1 MTEQEKQNK
10 EVVLRFN
17 KEVLESGN
25 IDAINEIIHPDFI
38 NHTAPGSA
46 PGPQGIIDFTINIM
60 HKALTDIKVEI
71 HDQVF
76 EDDKVV
82 TRKTIYGT
90 HIDTFLGVAPSG
102 KRGSINIIDI
112 ITLTNGQHTEHWS
125 IRDVSG
131 LINPSSNN

>member
-17 KEVLESGN
+17 REVLEKGS
-25 IDAINEIIHPDFI
+25 IDAINEIIHPDFV
-38 NHTAPGSA
+38 NYTAPGSA
-46 PGPQGIIDFTINIM
+46 RGPQGIIDFTISIM
-60 HKALTDIKVEI
+60 HKALKDIKVEI

-82 TRKTIYGT
+82 TRKTISGT
-90 HIDTFLGVAPSG
+90 HVDTFMGIAPSG

-112 ITLTNGQHTEHWS
+112 ITVNNGQYTEHWS
-125 IRDVSG
+125 IRDISG
-131 LINPSSNN
+131 LVNPLPNN